1 MNVRVDRHVPAD
13 AERALSRADKRAI
26 AKRYGLSM
34 KDVERIFKDATIQ
47 NVYET
52 FIEGSKVKLNYDR
65 IIENTEGKSELYL
78 KFVEEHKDDI
88 LTIEYDEN
96 HKNSPTIFCLAEDT
110 NPVKWLFDISDL
122 TLVEMATPVESVP
135 DTATASLEE

>member
-1 MNVRVDRHVPAD
+1 MKVRINRQQLSND
-13 AERALSRADKRAI
+13 ERLMSRADKRAI

-65 IIENTEGKSELYL
+65 IMENTEDKSELYL

-88 LTIEYDEN
+88 LTIEYDER
-96 HKNSPTIFCLAEDT
+96 HKDSPSIFCLAEDT
-110 NPVKWLFDISDL
+110 NPVKWLFDINDL
-122 TLVEMATPVESVP
+122 MLVEMATPVEVEF
-135 DTATASLEE
+135 DTVSTEEVE